1 MKKSVAGQSFV
12 SKNINGRG
20 FRVTAEKYV
29 PVRRAILAS
38 LPLRGPGITFAELV
52 KRIAARLK
60 RQKHLFPHIGSVM
73 WYAKV
78 VQLDLEKRGAIER
91 VPGAVPMRLRR
102 KE

>member
-20 FRVTAEKYV
+20 FHVTAEKYE
-29 PVRRAILAS
+29 PMRRAMLAS
-38 LPLRGPGITFAELV
+38 LQRGGPGITFAELV
-52 KRIAARLK
+52 KRIAARVK
-60 RQKHLFPHIGSVM
+60 RQKHLFSHIGSVM

-91 VPGAVPMRLRR
+91 VPGSAPIRLRR
-102 KE
+102 KK